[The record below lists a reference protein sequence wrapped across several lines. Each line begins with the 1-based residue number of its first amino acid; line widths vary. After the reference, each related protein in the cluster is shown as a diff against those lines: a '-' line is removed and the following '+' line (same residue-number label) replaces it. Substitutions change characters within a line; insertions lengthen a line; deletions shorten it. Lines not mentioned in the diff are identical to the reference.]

1 MAHTASVYWK
11 FGAVVRRH
19 RQARG
24 LSQRR
29 LATISGRNLVYI
41 GLIERGVHNATISLA
56 DDLARALGTSL
67 GEMIAEAEKIRG

>member
-1 MAHTASVYWK
+1 MAPTASVYWK

-19 RQARG
+19 REARG

-29 LATISGRNLVYI
+29 LAAISGRNLVYI